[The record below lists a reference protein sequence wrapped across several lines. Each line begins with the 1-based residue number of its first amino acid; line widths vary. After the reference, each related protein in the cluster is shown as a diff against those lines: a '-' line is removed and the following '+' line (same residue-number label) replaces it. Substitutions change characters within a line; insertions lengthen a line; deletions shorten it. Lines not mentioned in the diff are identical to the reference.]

1 MNNVTSPRTFM
12 HHATKSQ
19 ANLAAAMSEELK
31 AVIYSYQEKVPVALA
46 LGVLGIVAREIQK
59 RARGMIFNI
68 CRGTR

>member
-1 MNNVTSPRTFM
+1 M

-46 LGVLGIVAREIQK
+46 LGVLGIVAREIQNEHE
-59 RARGMIFNI
+59 G
-68 CRGTR
+68 